1 MDIILAL
8 GAIMSELRTDRT
20 VELIIGDKKR
30 FFNIDDPALPDWVES
45 NKLSSGKFPYD
56 KRLKQEDFDHNL
68 EILQIELVKLQAWM
82 QAKGERILCLFEG
95 RDAAGK
101 GGTISAVSSNMNAR
115 YTRVVALSKPTEQE
129 MGQWYFQRY
138 ISHLPSAG
146 AMVLFDRSWYNRAG
160 VEPVM
165 GFCTPEQHKR
175 FLNDAPDFEK
185 LLVRDGIHLFK
196 FWLNIGR
203 ETQIER
209 FHDRRHSPLKYW
221 KLSDMD
227 IAALGRWDDY
237 TKVRN
242 QMLTKTDTDETPW
255 TVVRA
260 NDKRRTRLNVI
271 RHILSSL
278 DYEGKNKEAIG
289 SIDKKLVISGE
300 ELIKATS

>member
-1 MDIILAL
+1 MDNILGF

-20 VELIIGDKKR
+20 VELTIGDKKR
-30 FFNIDDPALPDWVES
+30 SFNIDDPALPDWVES

-56 KRLKQEDFDHNL
+56 KRLKQEDFNRDL
-68 EILQIELVKLQAWM
+68 ETLQIELVKLQAWM
-82 QAKGERILCLFEG
+82 QAKGERVLCLFEG

-101 GGTISAVSSNMNAR
+101 GGTISAISSNMNAR
-115 YTRVVALSKPTEQE
+115 YARVVALSKPTEREQ
-129 MGQWYFQRY
+129 GQWYFQRY
-138 ISHLPSAG
+138 ITHLPSAG
-146 AMVLFDRSWYNRAG
+146 EMVLFDRSWYNRAG

-175 FLNDAPDFEK
+175 FLNDAPEFEK

-196 FWLNIGR
+196 FWLNVGR

-242 QMLTKTDTDETPW
+242 QMLSKTDTDETPW

-289 SIDKKLVISGE
+289 SIDKKLVISGK